1 MTTEGNV
8 VTTNATPE
16 EMQTTTSLSSNTI
29 SITEDTD
36 INNNV
41 HNTSNMFYNE
51 EQVHFAENMNAT
63 LSEFMTTFE
72 YTTTVINAINSAKL
86 NSTND
91 SITLK
96 TFINLNNSKDNII
109 NSKKNSTS
117 NMFPSI
123 TQNLTDNLNINIENA
138 TNKNTLISIATE
150 QKITEKNSQ
159 LDKNN
164 VNSGTQTNISIDSDI
179 TNENIKLLKEQNK
192 TTDNSTI
199 LHINKFTHFTDANV
213 FNSIITDSDLN
224 NGEQNISSIKAIETG
239 VDINSNTKTS
249 EESTTGM
256 TIHESTF
263 DTIITESYTIYATT
277 TENKND
283 WIFTEEEDD
292 DASIIPEMPTI
303 ASDPLALKELPRP
316 MTFED
321 EESG

>member
-1 MTTEGNV
+1 VTTEGNV
-8 VTTNATPE
+8 TANATPE
-16 EMQTTTSLSSNTI
+16 EMQTTTSLSSNMI

-51 EQVHFAENMNAT
+51 EQVYFAENISAT

-72 YTTTVINAINSAKL
+72 YTTTVLNAINSAKL
-86 NSTND
+86 NNTND

-96 TFINLNNSKDNII
+96 TFINLNNSKDNIS

-117 NMFPSI
+117 NS
-123 TQNLTDNLNINIENA
+123 TTDNFNINIENA
-138 TNKNTLISIATE
+138 TNKNTFISIPIE
-150 QKITEKNSQ
+150 QNITENNSQ

-164 VNSGTQTNISIDSDI
+164 VNSDTQTNTSIDSDI
-179 TNENIKLLKEQNK
+179 TTENIKLLKEQNR

-199 LHINKFTHFTDANV
+199 LHINKFTHFTDANI

-224 NGEQNISSIKAIETG
+224 NDEQNVSSIKVNETSM
-239 VDINSNTKTS
+239 DINSNTKTS
-249 EESTTGM
+249 EEVTTGM

-263 DTIITESYTIYATT
+263 DTIITESYTKYTT
-277 TENKND
+277 TIENKND

-292 DASIIPEMPTI
+292 DANIIPEMPTI

-316 MTFED
+316 MTIED